1 MILRKANITII
12 DGDFNEAEL
21 ERLIPNFK
29 DFGDEPS
36 DADSA
41 GDYLLGITMI
51 LAFLISTALN
61 PFTFLFNYHQDGRLK
76 TTRVLFML
84 LAISDFLTNI
94 YRPLQIGYRFLSPE
108 VYPFV
113 RVSTVADQVEALVFK
128 FFMFSSL
135 ILTTFISIC
144 RFINVKFP
152 FYKLSGKVVMMV
164 ITISILGCML
174 IYYSVTVGIPRKST
188 SYFYLL
194 CQMTSAADEPITGYL
209 WFIIQNVLVCILG
222 AAGVLSSLLTVN
234 CLMNKK
240 GRTSNEESTVT
251 LCKSSQAVLIMNIGN
266 AVMIAIQ
273 VAYSY
278 YGSQAPLI
286 NVLGAFGM
294 AVILSALNP
303 LMRICLCQEIKDFIL
318 KRCRKMIGHQ

>member
-1 MILRKANITII
+1 MILRRANITF
-12 DGDFNEAEL
+12 DEQAV
-21 ERLIPNFK
+21 ERLAERIPNIR
-29 DFGDEPS
+29 DFGNEPS

-113 RVSTVADQVEALVFK
+113 RASTVAEQVETIIFRSIL
-128 FFMFSSL
+128 FSSQV
-135 ILTTFISIC
+135 LTMLISIC

-164 ITISILGCML
+164 ITVSILGCML
-174 IYYSVTVGIPRKST
+174 IYFSFTVGIPGKST
-188 SYFYLL
+188 SYFFLFSQGAAVLGKPSKAYLIF
-194 CQMTSAADEPITGYL
+194 T
-209 WFIIQNVLVCILG
+209 IQNAFVCILG
-222 AAGVLSSLLTVN
+222 AAGVLSSLLTVH

-251 LCKSSQAVLIMNIGN
+251 LRKSSQAVLIMNIGN
-266 AVMIAIQ
+266 AVMNAIQ
-273 VAYSY
+273 VAYSCY
-278 YGSQAPLI
+278 AFQSPFIA
-286 NVLGAFGM
+286 VLGAFGM
-294 AVILSALNP
+294 AIILSALNP
-303 LMRICLCQEIKDFIL
+303 LIRICLCQRIRNFVSKKVKKD
-318 KRCRKMIGHQ
+318 MIGKQ

>member
-1 MILRKANITII
+1 MILRRANVS
-12 DGDFNEAEL
+12 NL
-21 ERLIPNFK
+21 EEGISQFFPNLK
-29 DFGDEPS
+29 EFGNEPS

-94 YRPLQIGYRFLSPE
+94 YRPLQIGHSFLSPE

-113 RVSTVADQVEALVFK
+113 RASTVAEQVETIIFR
-128 FFMFSSL
+128 FTMFSSQV
-135 ILTTFISIC
+135 LTTFISIC

-152 FYKLSGKVVMMV
+152 FYKLSSKVAIMACCL
-164 ITISILGCML
+164 SLLSGFL
-174 IYYSVTVGIPRKST
+174 IYSSITFDLVEHKT
-188 SYFYLL
+188 SRFFLL
-194 CQMTSAADEPITGYL
+194 CQTTSTLDVLLKKYQP
-209 WFIIQNVLVCILG
+209 FIFQNVLVCILG

-251 LCKSSQAVLIMNIGN
+251 LRKSSQAVLIMNIGN

-273 VAYSY
+273 VSYLY

-303 LMRICLCQEIKDFIL
+303 LMRICLCQEIKNFIL
-318 KRCRKMIGHQ
+318 KRVKNIIQQK